1 MSLSVNQSYKHYYT
15 VRLGSL
21 TTKHQIQSNRIM
33 LFTNEV
39 TDIANRINFF
49 ENQRVLMLS
58 TPEGKNLAIRAEYF
72 DLPRGF
78 DPNDSSTWGDS
89 IKYTTPCQKQLF
101 IYNKVGTTADYPD
114 KNAVIVRGNMK
125 NTSNTLEE
133 VDGIWYEKL
142 PYDKASDDDKY
153 STAELNNSLLLSSN
167 LMNGQ
172 FTFMF
177 TDDQGKLTVLPYE
190 SLMFVSEQQ
199 DQTAYQDSID
209 MLETQRNQIQA
220 MQKKVQQEMS
230 VTEVEI
236 QAIQSLMEST
246 DKVLPKNLET
256 FKWG

>member
-1 MSLSVNQSYKHYYT
+1 
-15 VRLGSL
+15 
-21 TTKHQIQSNRIM
+21 
-33 LFTNEV
+33 
-39 TDIANRINFF
+39 
-49 ENQRVLMLS
+49 
-58 TPEGKNLAIRAEYF
+58 
-72 DLPRGF
+72 
-78 DPNDSSTWGDS
+78 
-89 IKYTTPCQKQLF
+89 
-101 IYNKVGTTADYPD
+101 
-114 KNAVIVRGNMK
+114 
-125 NTSNTLEE
+125 
-133 VDGIWYEKL
+133 
-142 PYDKASDDDKY
+142 
-153 STAELNNSLLLSSN
+153 
-167 LMNGQ
+167 MNGQ